1 MKKMSFL
8 LGSIK
13 PTTINSLLN
22 VRNKVKEKSNKHF
35 ILLDMI
41 YCSLRYQAAFYDYLE
56 FEFYSINNKQRKTY
70 LTNGKNNE
78 IVKTF
83 NDKNYWYLLDDKAEF
98 NKLYKKY
105 LNRDFLLPNSSIEE
119 FNSFIKN
126 KDRVIVKPVDGVG
139 GVGIKIVSTKEENLY
154 EKYKKYLIEEII
166 IQNDKLNEI
175 YNKSVNS
182 LRLFT
187 FYDGKNSYLLQS
199 IIKFGNGNVVDNF
212 SSGGMYAFVSD
223 DGTII
228 TPAIDKNDNIYVK
241 DSLDD
246 SEYVLDEGMDM
257 LHSLA
262 FMNKILSYPLKSN
275 SIKEG
280 QEEWGDEIYI
290 QVDTELFLEN
300 EHFDTARIFINKKTK
315 TPIGIIVYDKEG
327 NDSLRIIYYDFK
339 KVKGFDESIFN

>member
-22 VRNKVKEKSNKHF
+22 VRNKVKEKSNKHL

-56 FEFYSINNKQRKTY
+56 FEFYAINNKQRKTY

-175 YNKSVNS
+175 YDKSVNS

-228 TPAIDKNDNIYVK
+228 TPAIDKNDNIYESHPITK
-241 DSLDD
+241 KQILGFKIPLF
-246 SEYVLDEGMDM
+246 EEAKKTVLEASKELNEIKYIGWDVAITNDKASIIEG
-257 LHSLA
+257 
-262 FMNKILSYPLKSN
+262 NSYPGVFQ
-275 SIKEG
+275 IKPSFSK
-280 QEEWGDEIYI
+280 D
-290 QVDTELFLEN
+290 
-300 EHFDTARIFINKKTK
+300 KT
-315 TPIGIIVYDKEG
+315 GILPKYEKIMNIK
-327 NDSLRIIYYDFK
+327 L
-339 KVKGFDESIFN
+339 

>member
-56 FEFYSINNKQRKTY
+56 FEFYAINNKQRKTY

-78 IVKTF
+78 IVRTF

-119 FNSFIKN
+119 FNNFIKN

-154 EKYKKYLIEEII
+154 EKYKDYLIEEII

-175 YNKSVNS
+175 YDKSVNS

-228 TPAIDKNDNIYVK
+228 TPAIDKNDNIYESHPITK
-241 DSLDD
+241 KQILGFKIPLF
-246 SEYVLDEGMDM
+246 EEAKKTVLEASKELNEIKYIGWDVAITNDKASIIEG
-257 LHSLA
+257 
-262 FMNKILSYPLKSN
+262 NSYPGVFQ
-275 SIKEG
+275 IKPSFSK
-280 QEEWGDEIYI
+280 D
-290 QVDTELFLEN
+290 
-300 EHFDTARIFINKKTK
+300 KT
-315 TPIGIIVYDKEG
+315 GILPKYEKIMNIK
-327 NDSLRIIYYDFK
+327 L
-339 KVKGFDESIFN
+339 

>member
-8 LGSIK
+8 LGSFK

-56 FEFYSINNKQRKTY
+56 FEFYAINNKQRKTY

-78 IVKTF
+78 IVRTF

-105 LNRDFLLPNSSIEE
+105 LNRDFLLPNSSIKE
-119 FNSFIKN
+119 FNNFIKN

-154 EKYKKYLIEEII
+154 EKYKDYLIEEII

-175 YNKSVNS
+175 YDKSVNS

-228 TPAIDKNDNIYVK
+228 TPAIDKNDNIYESHPITKKQILGFKIPLFEEAKKTVLEASK
-241 DSLDD
+241 
-246 SEYVLDEGMDM
+246 ELDEIKYIGWDVAITNDKA
-257 LHSLA
+257 SIIEG
-262 FMNKILSYPLKSN
+262 NSYPGVFQ
-275 SIKEG
+275 IKPSFSK
-280 QEEWGDEIYI
+280 D
-290 QVDTELFLEN
+290 
-300 EHFDTARIFINKKTK
+300 KT
-315 TPIGIIVYDKEG
+315 GILPKYEKIMNIK
-327 NDSLRIIYYDFK
+327 L
-339 KVKGFDESIFN
+339 

>member
-228 TPAIDKNDNIYVK
+228 TPAIDKNDNIYESHPITK
-241 DSLDD
+241 KQILGFKIPLF
-246 SEYVLDEGMDM
+246 EEAKKTVLEASKELNEIKYIGWDVAITNDKASIIEG
-257 LHSLA
+257 
-262 FMNKILSYPLKSN
+262 NSYPGVFQ
-275 SIKEG
+275 IKPSFSK
-280 QEEWGDEIYI
+280 D
-290 QVDTELFLEN
+290 
-300 EHFDTARIFINKKTK
+300 KT
-315 TPIGIIVYDKEG
+315 GILPKYEKIMNIK
-327 NDSLRIIYYDFK
+327 L
-339 KVKGFDESIFN
+339 

>member
-22 VRNKVKEKSNKHF
+22 IRNKVKEKSNKHF

-56 FEFYSINNKQRKTY
+56 FEFYAINNKQRKTY

-78 IVKTF
+78 IVRTF

-119 FNSFIKN
+119 FNNFIKN

-154 EKYKKYLIEEII
+154 EKYKDYLIEEII

-175 YNKSVNS
+175 YDKSVNS

-228 TPAIDKNDNIYVK
+228 TPAIDKNDNIYESHPITK
-241 DSLDD
+241 KQILGFKIPLF
-246 SEYVLDEGMDM
+246 EEAKKTVLEASKELNEIKYIGWDVAITNDKASIIEG
-257 LHSLA
+257 
-262 FMNKILSYPLKSN
+262 NSYPGVFQ
-275 SIKEG
+275 IKPSFSK
-280 QEEWGDEIYI
+280 D
-290 QVDTELFLEN
+290 
-300 EHFDTARIFINKKTK
+300 KT
-315 TPIGIIVYDKEG
+315 GILPKYEKIMNIK
-327 NDSLRIIYYDFK
+327 L
-339 KVKGFDESIFN
+339 

>member
-41 YCSLRYQAAFYDYLE
+41 YCSLKYQAAFYDYLE

-228 TPAIDKNDNIYVK
+228 TPAIDKNDNIYESHPITK
-241 DSLDD
+241 KQILGFKIPLF
-246 SEYVLDEGMDM
+246 EEAKKTVLEASKELNEIKYIGWDVAITNDKASIIEG
-257 LHSLA
+257 
-262 FMNKILSYPLKSN
+262 NSYPGVFQ
-275 SIKEG
+275 IKPSFSK
-280 QEEWGDEIYI
+280 D
-290 QVDTELFLEN
+290 
-300 EHFDTARIFINKKTK
+300 KT
-315 TPIGIIVYDKEG
+315 GILPKYEKIMNIK
-327 NDSLRIIYYDFK
+327 L
-339 KVKGFDESIFN
+339 